1 MKMANVLSR
10 VKNISPKNFDS
21 ERSKVL
27 IKKHAPGV
35 VANIFRY
42 VFFLSLSYVLIYPFL
57 FMILN
62 SIMGV
67 TDAYDATVTW
77 VPKDPTLEHYANAWK
92 VFDIGTVFTRTL
104 IYEIVTALIQF
115 MTCAVAAYGMARFKF
130 KGQALLSGLMILNIL
145 VPSMMIIIPSYVQF
159 SHLDFLGILGVI
171 EDLTGKTIAPNII
184 GTPLVFYLP
193 GLLGVGL
200 KGGLFIYIYTQ
211 FFKGLPKELE
221 EAAWIDG
228 AGPWKTFLTIV
239 LPSSGSAM
247 ITVLLFSIIW
257 HWNDLFLAQ
266 MYMDNP
272 TFSVAISGFSETT
285 VVSQLNIS
293 GGEASLIEVPILL
306 AGCLMFVLPLLIFY
320 LVIQRKFVASIA
332 TSGIVG

>member
-1 MKMANVLSR
+1 MKLPNF
-10 VKNISPKNFDS
+10 VKNIDYN
-21 ERSKVL
+21 RGKVL
-27 IKKHAPGV
+27 AKKHASGI

-57 FMILN
+57 FMVMN
-62 SIMGV
+62 SIMGISDSYNV
-67 TDAYDATVTW
+67 TVTW
-77 VPKDPTLEHYANAWK
+77 IPKEPTLQHFPNAWI
-92 VFDIGTVFTRTL
+92 VFDISKTLARTL
-104 IYEIVTALIQF
+104 LYEIITALLQF
-115 MTCAVAAYGMARFKF
+115 CTCAVAAYGMARFKF
-130 KGQALLSGLMILNIL
+130 KGQAILNGLMILNIL
-145 VPSMMIIIPSYVQF
+145 VPSMMVLIPSYVQF
-159 SHLDFLGILGVI
+159 SHFDFLGIFGFI
-171 EDLTGKTIAPNII
+171 GDLIGKDLNPNLV
-184 GTPLVFYLP
+184 GTPWVFYLP
-193 GLLGVGL
+193 GLFSVGL

-266 MYMDNP
+266 MYLNSP
-272 TFSVAISGFSETT
+272 TFSVALSSFSGAS
-285 VVSQLNIS
+285 VSAALGID
-293 GGEASLIEVPILL
+293 GGVASYMQVPILL
-306 AGCLMFVLPLLIFY
+306 SGCLLFLIPLIIFY
-320 LVIQRKFVASIA
+320 LLIQRKFVASIA